1 MDDKQRE
8 KYIRLALSLACKG
21 AGHVSPNPQVG
32 AVIVKDGEIIGKG
45 YHRRFG
51 GDHAEVVAIK
61 DCVSRGKAADG
72 AVMFVTLEPCCH
84 HGKTGPC
91 TEAIAGAGI
100 KLVEMATLD
109 DCKLVAGGGAEWLR
123 GHGIEVRI
131 GCCEK
136 ESRQLNAGFF
146 KLQKTGRPLVIL
158 KWAQSIDGKL
168 ALPEGSG
175 HRWITQEAARRHV
188 HKVRSRCGA
197 ILVGI
202 DTVLAD
208 DPSLTARV
216 PGARKVR
223 PLRVV
228 LDSKLRLPLES
239 TLARSAHEAG
249 VLVCCTE
256 GAVAGN
262 TEKVEVLCGELG
274 CEVLSM
280 PQRDGLMDLRAV
292 LDELG
297 RRGVTDLLVEGGAKV
312 LNSFW
317 REKLADK
324 VMVYIA
330 PVLVGGE
337 SAAAIKL
344 DEAAEKLREVRIE
357 KLGDDVLIEGYVA
370 GGFITSQDV
379 G

>member
-8 KYIRLALSLACKG
+8 KYMRLALSLACKG
-21 AGHVSPNPQVG
+21 AGAVCPNPQVG
-32 AVIVKDGEIIGKG
+32 AVIVKDGKIIGKG

-61 DCVSRGKAADG
+61 DCLRRGNTAEG

-91 TEAIAGAGI
+91 TEAIAQAGI
-100 KLVEMATLD
+100 KVVEMATVD
-109 DCKLVAGGGAEWLR
+109 DCKLVAGGGAEWLKE
-123 GHGIEVRI
+123 HGIEVRI

-136 ESRQLNAGFF
+136 ETRRLNAGFF
-146 KLQKTGRPLVIL
+146 KLQKQGRPLVIL

-168 ALPEGSG
+168 AWPEGTT

-228 LDSKLRLPLES
+228 LDSELRLPLES
-239 TLARSAHEAG
+239 KLAQTAHEAG

-256 GAVAGN
+256 QAVVGH
-262 TEKVEVLCGELG
+262 TEKVRMLRCELG
-274 CEVLSM
+274 CDVLM
-280 PQRDGLMDLRAV
+280 LPQHKGFIDLRAV

-312 LNSFW
+312 LNSFL
-317 REKLADK
+317 RERLADK
-324 VMVYIA
+324 VMVYVA
-330 PVLVGGE
+330 PVLIGGE
-337 SAAAIKL
+337 SAAAIRL
-344 DEAAEKLREVRIE
+344 DGAAEKLADVRIE

-370 GGFITSQDV
+370 GGFITS
-379 G
+379 